1 MNNRTDAQ
9 HTLDPKRLKKILPKD
24 PGVYLFKDK
33 SARVIYV
40 GKAKNLNKRILSYFK
55 TASDTSGK
63 TARMMK
69 KARGLDF
76 IITSTE
82 KEAFI
87 LERNLIKENMPRY
100 NIVLRDD
107 KQYPCL
113 RLDIKNPY
121 PRITIARKIKKDGGL
136 YFGPFSSAQAV
147 RNTLKV
153 IDRVFQLRK
162 CKSSAL
168 PKRSRPCLNYE
179 MDRCIGP
186 CTQDIPIS
194 LYHNI
199 VKQVRL
205 FLEGRNREL
214 IHQLRRD
221 MDKASNRMDY
231 ERAARIR
238 DQINDIEK
246 TVERQRMVSTRMED
260 QDIIGL
266 AHNKGI
272 FQVVIL
278 FVRKG
283 YVVGTRDFLFK
294 DTIDPS
300 SDVMASFLKQYYA
313 RETFIPSEILI
324 SEHIK
329 DITPMMEW
337 LSEMAGKKIVIHRPI
352 RGEKVRLVNMANA
365 NAKRLLE
372 SRVKTQ
378 YQDLAHMI
386 QSALNLKSLPNTI
399 EGLDISNLKG
409 NQAVGAI
416 VSFLGGLPN
425 PSGYRNYRIKTV
437 NGIDDYGMM
446 TELMRRRLSMGGLP
460 DLFLVDGG
468 KGHLAAVQRVLDIHP
483 DKDVPEVISIAKPD
497 ETRNEKLDKIFVSG
511 RKNPLALRPDHP
523 VLLFFMRIRDEA
535 HRRAVL
541 YHRKLRKRELMG
553 SDLDTVPGIG
563 GMRKSALFNYF
574 KNIDEI
580 ASASVEDL
588 SRVPGISPALAKRIF
603 SHFNG
608 GV

>member
-1 MNNRTDAQ
+1 MKNSTDAQ
-9 HTLDPKRLKKILPKD
+9 HALDPKRLKQILPAD
-24 PGVYLFKDK
+24 PGVYLFKDT

-40 GKAKNLNKRILSYFK
+40 GKAKNLRKRILSYFK
-55 TASDTSGK
+55 IASDTSSK
-63 TARMMK
+63 TARVMK
-69 KARGLDF
+69 KASGLDF
-76 IITSTE
+76 IMTSTE

-87 LERNLIKENMPRY
+87 LERNLIKEHMPRY

-121 PRITIARKIKKDGGL
+121 PRITIVRKIKKDGGL

-147 RNTLKV
+147 RSTLKV

-162 CKSSAL
+162 CKSAVL

-186 CTQDIPIS
+186 CSQDIPIS
-194 LYHNI
+194 HYQNI

-214 IHQLRRD
+214 IRQLGRD
-221 MDKASNRMDY
+221 MDEASNRMDY

-246 TVERQRMVSTRMED
+246 TVERQRIVSTRMKD

-266 AHNKGI
+266 AHDKGL
-272 FQVVIL
+272 FQVVLL

-283 YVVGTRDFLFK
+283 YVIGTRDFLFK
-294 DTIDPS
+294 DPIDPA
-300 SDVMASFLKQYYA
+300 SDVMASFLRQYYTSEA
-313 RETFIPSEILI
+313 FIPNEIII
-324 SEHIK
+324 SEHIE
-329 DITPMMEW
+329 DIPPMTEW
-337 LSEMAGKKIVIHRPI
+337 LSDMAGKKIVIHRPL
-352 RGEKVRLVNMANA
+352 RGEKFRLVNMANA

-372 SRVKTQ
+372 SRSEIQ

-416 VSFLGGLPN
+416 VSFLAGLPN
-425 PSGYRNYRIKTV
+425 SSGYRNYRIKTV

-446 TELMRRRLSMGGLP
+446 AELMKRRLSKGGLP

-468 KGHLAAVQRVLDIHP
+468 KGHLAAVNRVLDNHP
-483 DKDVPEVISIAKPD
+483 EKEVPEVVSIAKPD
-497 ETRNEKLDKIFVSG
+497 EIRNEKLDKIFVLG
-511 RKNPLALRPDHP
+511 RKNPLALRADHP
-523 VLLFFMRIRDEA
+523 VLLLLMRIRDEA
-535 HRRAVL
+535 HRRAVS
-541 YHRKLRKRELMG
+541 YHRKLRKKELMA
-553 SDLDTVPGIG
+553 SDLDSVPGIG
-563 GMRKSALFNYF
+563 GMKKSVLLNYF
-574 KNIDEI
+574 NNIEKI
-580 ASASVEDL
+580 ASASMEDL
-588 SRVPGISPALAKRIF
+588 NKVPGISPALAKRIF
-603 SHFNG
+603 SHFHG
-608 GV
+608 GI